1 LFSADI
7 DKIPVFVFDYNFALS
22 NASLT
27 EDYTISF
34 AIDYLTSVNSKIDA
48 FIDNHLILEN
58 PAEFSFLIS
67 HPIHFLVTKKWC
79 EYR

>member
-34 AIDYLTSVNSKIDA
+34 AIDYLTSVNSTIDA
-48 FIDNHLILEN
+48 FTDNHLILEN
-58 PAEFSFLIS
+58 SAEFSFLTS
-67 HPIHFLVTKKWC
+67 HTIHFLATKKML
-79 EYR
+79 